1 MDGRGRLLRSLDAGN
16 IGFPR
21 AAFSSAAA
29 LLDPAVL
36 TGPAD
41 IMPPRRKPRHGLMIK
56 ILNRLATP
64 GAAAAL
70 SLALL
75 SAVGIYGAIEG
86 GHYAAFVARQGEPAD
101 LLAKSLGFSI
111 KAVTISGARELK
123 EQDILSIA
131 GIGPRNSL
139 LFLDA
144 AKIRANLKLL
154 PIVKEV
160 SITKLYPGR
169 LLIEIEERAP
179 FALWQNSGEL
189 RIVADDGVVLGLI
202 HDRRFVHL
210 PFVAGDGANEKIAEY
225 MALLEAARDLRDRI
239 LAGVRVA
246 SRRWTLKLTNGIDV
260 LLPERDAGAAVARL
274 VELQRIYHILDKDV
288 LSLDLRQPDRLVAR
302 LSEEAAS
309 ARAIAMAHTAS
320 VKGGRT

>member
-1 MDGRGRLLRSLDAGN
+1 MDGRGRLLRSLNMGS

-21 AAFSSAAA
+21 AALSSAVT
-29 LLDPAVL
+29 LINPAVL
-36 TGPAD
+36 AVPAD
-41 IMPPRRKPRHGLMIK
+41 IALPFRQPRQGISQK

-64 GAAAAL
+64 GAAAAF

-86 GHYAAFVARQGEPAD
+86 GQYAAFVARQGEPAD

-111 KAVTISGARELK
+111 KAVTISGAHELK
-123 EQDILSIA
+123 EQDILAIS

-154 PIVKEV
+154 PIVKEA

-179 FALWQNSGEL
+179 FALWQNGGEL
-189 RIVADDGVVLGLI
+189 RIVAEDGVVLGLI
-202 HDRRFVHL
+202 KDRRFVHL
-210 PFVAGDGANEKIAEY
+210 PFVAGDGANEKIGEY
-225 MALLEAARDLRDRI
+225 MALLEASGDLRERI

-246 SRRWTLKLTNGIDV
+246 SRRWTLKFTNGIDV
-260 LLPERDAGAAVARL
+260 LLPERDAGAALARL
-274 VELQRIYHILDKDV
+274 VDLQRVYHILDKDV

-302 LSEEAAS
+302 ISEEAAA
-309 ARAIAMAHTAS
+309 ARTAALARTAS
-320 VKGGRT
+320 AKGGRT